1 MKILLVSADK
11 TLQTQLRRELSRQG
25 LIVDAATDG
34 EDAWGLLRAFLYDVV
49 LLEAMLPQVDGVS
62 LCRRLRDV
70 GNPVLILLIVEAGN
84 AATCLQGLAN
94 GADACLAKPLQAP
107 DLLIHLQALTRRG
120 MRRANPKLSWG
131 PLLLDPTAC
140 RVTCQGKE
148 VKLNR
153 KEYQVLEL
161 LLGHPR
167 QMFPRSEIGDRLWT
181 LDEEMPSDATIK
193 SHIRS
198 LRRKLEQAGG
208 AEDLIQ
214 THYGQGYCLNPAYA
228 PDTKPPKGG
237 PPLPEMMM
245 DSITANLWQELMAAN
260 ARLQQEI
267 EQRKQIEA
275 QLRRSE
281 EMLRTA
287 QQVAQ
292 IGSWEVD
299 LQTRITYWTEE
310 LFLIHGLEPNRPA
323 PNHEEVLTMIHPE
336 DLQLHEDAIRVPAMR
351 GEAFEANLR
360 IVRASDGEV
369 RYINARG
376 GPLFDA
382 NGTMVK
388 LTGTTF
394 DVTRWIFN
402 GDFHAL
408 SDVPS
413 GQLRPGGD
421 GGRSRLPDR
430 SHA

>member
-11 TLQTQLRRELSRQG
+11 PLQTELHRELSRQG
-25 LIVDAATDG
+25 LIVDVATDG

-49 LLEAMLPQVDGVS
+49 LLEAKLPQVDGVS
-62 LCRRLRDV
+62 LCRRLREV
-70 GNPVLILLIVEAGN
+70 GNPVLILLIVDAGD
-84 AATCLQGLAN
+84 AATGLQGLEN
-94 GADACLAKPLQAP
+94 GADACLTKPLPVP
-107 DLLIHLQALTRRG
+107 DLLVHLQALTRRG
-120 MRRANPKLSWG
+120 LRRANPTLAWG
-131 PLLLDPTAC
+131 TLRLDPTAC
-140 RVTCQGKE
+140 RVTCQGQA

-161 LLGHPR
+161 LLGHPQ

-228 PDTKPPKGG
+228 PDTQPPKGG

-267 EQRKQIEA
+267 DQRKQIET

-299 LQTRITYWTEE
+299 LHTQITYWTEE

-323 PNHEEVLTMIHPE
+323 PNHEEVLTLIHPD
-336 DLQLHEDAIRVPAMR
+336 DLQLHEDTIRAPAMK

-360 IVRASDGEV
+360 IIRASDGEV
-369 RYINARG
+369 RYVNARG

-382 NGTMVK
+382 DGKMIK

-394 DVTRWIFN
+394 DITRWIE
-402 GDFHAL
+402 
-408 SDVPS
+408 
-413 GQLRPGGD
+413 
-421 GGRSRLPDR
+421 
-430 SHA
+430 